1 MLHSI
6 NALDEQQQQQQQHE
20 HENRPK
26 TSRGKSH
33 PSPDE
38 FYSYIITSPNYEQL
52 VSSTRYHHHNEHHN
66 EHHEHH
72 NLHENY
78 EDTGVNDVDNSSSGK
93 DRDKQMRMLGCWLFG
108 TLLRM

>member
-6 NALDEQQQQQQQHE
+6 NTLDEQQQQQHE

-52 VSSTRYHHHNEHHN
+52 VSSTRLHNY
-66 EHHEHH
+66 EHHE
-72 NLHENY
+72 NYDRHENY
-78 EDTGVNDVDNSSSGK
+78 GDTGVNDVDNSSGS

-108 TLLRM
+108 SLLRM

>member
-1 MLHSI
+1 MMLHSI
-6 NALDEQQQQQQQHE
+6 NALDEQQQQQHE

-52 VSSTRYHHHNEHHN
+52 VSSTRYHHHHHHN
-66 EHHEHH
+66 KHHEHH
-72 NLHENY
+72 ENY
-78 EDTGVNDVDNSSSGK
+78 GGTGVNDVDNSSSGN

-108 TLLRM
+108 SLLRM